1 MLTKR
6 QLRQFHGD
14 DVPLHVLEQDYVESV
29 LLKGIYHKTDILVF
43 KGGTCLRK
51 VYGLNRFSED
61 LDFSLMD
68 GSISGDQVRT
78 ALEVGLGEME
88 KNGMAAHLKGWKEQ
102 QKTFLC
108 KVSYEGPLFT
118 GQDFSHGNMEIEVSK
133 FATFETPEWKTV
145 ITEYPETGTY
155 SIQCMQ
161 SREMLA
167 EKFRTLRQRRKPRD
181 IYDVWFLV
189 KRGFATD
196 IKAVN
201 RKLAEVGIDQM
212 ETLKEIVEEYQVTK
226 KEWERDLKI
235 LIDRLPDLTDIQE
248 NLKTLLCDS

>member
-6 QLRQFHGD
+6 QLRQYHGD
-14 DVPLHVLEQDYVESV
+14 DVPLHILEQDYVESV
-29 LLKGIYHKTDILVF
+29 LLKGIFNKTDSLVF

-68 GSISGDQVRT
+68 ESISAEQVRT
-78 ALEVGLGEME
+78 ALNDGLGEME
-88 KNGMAAHLKGWKEQ
+88 KAGMAAHLKDWKEQ

-118 GQDFSHGNMEIEVSK
+118 GQDISRGNIEIEVSK
-133 FATFETPEWKTV
+133 FTIFEVPEWKTV
-145 ITEYPETGTY
+145 MTEYPETGTY
-155 SIQCMQ
+155 SIQCMR
-161 SREMLA
+161 SGEMLA

-189 KRGFATD
+189 KKGFVTD
-196 IKAVN
+196 IQAVN
-201 RKLAEVGIDQM
+201 RKLAEVGMDQ
-212 ETLKEIVEEYQVTK
+212 TDSLKEIVEGYQVTS
-226 KEWERDLKI
+226 KEWERDLKP
-235 LIDRLPDLTDIQE
+235 LINRLPDLTDIQE
-248 NLKTLLCDS
+248 NLKTLLG